1 MITAIIVDD
10 EPRGIN
16 YLKKLLQEFCPEIRV
31 VAESGD
37 ANDAQEKIEMLQ
49 PQLAFLDI
57 SLPGK
62 NSMELLADMET
73 INFEIIFVTAYHDYS
88 LQAFQY
94 SATDYLMKPIDE
106 DLLVAAVKRAA
117 AKIHSKETLN
127 NTTALLHNIKNF
139 HNPQSMKL
147 CITST
152 KGFEVVELKDILYC
166 EASSNYTNFHFTNHN
181 LICNA
186 RTILEYERLLEDSG
200 FIRIHKSYLVN
211 LLHVKEYLRGEG
223 GSVLLSNGKELE
235 VSRRKKEDFLNKMKV
250 FYKY

>member
-1 MITAIIVDD
+1 MITSIIVDD

-31 VAESGD
+31 IAESGD
-37 ANDAQEKIEMLQ
+37 AIDAQEKIELLQ

-62 NSMELLADMET
+62 NSFELLASLDT
-73 INFEIIFVTAYHDYS
+73 INFEIIFVTAYNDYA

-106 DLLVAAVKRAA
+106 DLLAAAVKRAA
-117 AKIHSKETLN
+117 VKIHSKEIYS
-127 NTTALLHNIKNF
+127 NTTALLHNIKNI
-139 HNPQSMKL
+139 HNPQNMKL

-181 LICNA
+181 FICNA
-186 RTILEYERLLEDSG
+186 KTILEYERLLGDSG
-200 FIRIHKSYLVN
+200 FLRIHKSYLVN

-235 VSRRKKEDFLNKMKV
+235 VSRRKKEDFLKKMKI
-250 FYKY
+250 FYKF

>member
-1 MITAIIVDD
+1 MITSIIVDD

-31 VAESGD
+31 IAESGD
-37 ANDAQEKIEMLQ
+37 AIDAQEKIELLQ

-57 SLPGK
+57 SMPGK
-62 NSMELLADMET
+62 NSFELLASLDT
-73 INFEIIFVTAYHDYS
+73 INFEIIFVTAYNDYA

-106 DLLVAAVKRAA
+106 DLLAAAVKRASV
-117 AKIHSKETLN
+117 KIHSKEIYS
-127 NTTALLHNIKNF
+127 NTTALLHNIKNI
-139 HNPQSMKL
+139 HSPQNMKL

-181 LICNA
+181 FICNA
-186 RTILEYERLLEDSG
+186 RTILEYDRLLEDSG
-200 FIRIHKSYLVN
+200 FIRIHKSFLVN

-223 GSVLLSNGKELE
+223 GSVILSNGKELE
-235 VSRRKKEDFLNKMKV
+235 VSRRKKEDFLNKMKN